1 MKILVCMSVVPETT
15 TKVKFTDGNS
25 KFDTAGVQYI
35 INPYD
40 ELALSKA
47 LEIAEAN
54 SGTVTIINVG
64 GAENDAVL
72 RKGLAMGA
80 TEAIRVDSQA
90 MDAYFVAEQI
100 VPIAKEGAYDFILT
114 GRESIDY
121 NSGQVCGFIAEMM
134 ELPSVNVIC
143 TLEINGNTATMVKDI
158 DGGRETVKCNLPFVA
173 SAQKD
178 LIEPRIP
185 NMRGIMA
192 ARSKPLNVIPVNG
205 TEASTSF
212 ENFELPE
219 GKGAVK
225 LIDADNATELINLL
239 KNEAKVI

>member
-54 SGTVTIINVG
+54 SGTVTIVNVG
-64 GAENDAVL
+64 RVSNDAVL

-80 TEAIRVDSQA
+80 AEAIRVDA
-90 MDAYFVAEQI
+90 DPKDAFFVAEQI
-100 VPIAKEGAYDFILT
+100 VPIAKEGSYDFILT

-134 ELPSVNVIC
+134 ELPSINVI
-143 TLEINGNTATMVKDI
+143 TSLDIEGNTATMVKDV

-192 ARSKPLNVIPVNG
+192 ARSKPLNVVPENG
-205 TEASTSF
+205 SEGSTTFSG
-212 ENFELPE
+212 FELPAV
-219 GKGAVK
+219 KGSVK
-225 LIDADNATELINLL
+225 LIDADNAAELINLL